1 MRASRAAVAVTLLI
15 LAAMAYACDYKADP
29 QDGAQRCASSGSK
42 LCPDNY
48 YCSNQ
53 YCYRHS
59 TDVSPS
65 GTGGSSGLKGN
76 GSSCSS
82 SSECQG
88 FCCNSVCQS
97 SSSCSG
103 LKSNGS
109 LCSSDSECVGYCC
122 NSICQTSS
130 SCGGLKSNGSS
141 CSSDS
146 ECVGYCC
153 SSVCQSS
160 SSCGGLKSNG
170 SSCSLSSECV
180 GYCCNSICQTSTC
193 STSSGGVPSTLGG
206 VCNDMGA
213 SACQPYVRC
222 GYYSTLSQC
231 TQTWVSGCCGASA
244 TYDCTASTAS
254 TSATTYQQ
262 CKTGLANMSCSDITS
277 GTLPSACS
285 SM

>member
-109 LCSSDSECVGYCC
+109 L
-122 NSICQTSS
+122 
-130 SCGGLKSNGSS
+130 